1 VNLPIRFFLRDWR
14 AGELTALLLALTV
27 AVASVTSVGFFA
39 DRVRQAMA
47 LNANQF
53 LGGDLLIGADRPLP
67 VAFKA
72 EARNR
77 GLGLAEGMAFVSM
90 ARSPEGAQLAA
101 VKAVGPGYPLRGRL
115 RTAAAADQAGTEVG
129 HGPAPG
135 SVWVDP
141 RFASLSGVRVGDSL
155 DLGDA
160 RLTVAA
166 ILTFEPDRGFAFMN
180 LAPRLMLNLADV
192 PGTGLVQPGSRIRY
206 QLYLAGEA
214 RAVKAYRAWLQPRL
228 ERGQK
233 MEGLDDRPEVQRGLD
248 RARTFLGLTALLA
261 VVLAAVAVHLAA
273 RRHVERH
280 YDGYAVMRCLGAG
293 QARLVS
299 LFGAQFLLLG
309 GLAGALGSGLGYG
322 VQGLIG
328 LVLGDLMA
336 SGLPAPS
343 LLPALQGVATG
354 YLLLLGF
361 ALPPLLQLRAVP
373 ALRVL
378 RREAGAPGSRPLL
391 AYLLGFA
398 ALAGLLV
405 WQTGDPRLAAYILG
419 GFLAASALFA
429 LVSLAALR
437 LAPHAGRRAGFA
449 WRYGLA
455 SLRRRSRANSV
466 QVVALALG
474 ISAILLLAFTRGDLI
489 DAWRAKT
496 PADAPNRFL
505 LNVQP
510 EQRQAVLDF
519 FRDRGLAEPRLYP
532 MVRGRLMA
540 INDRPVRAE
549 DYLDDRARR
558 LVEREFN
565 LSHMSALP
573 GHNQVIAGRWTGDAP
588 ELSIEEGIAETLGV
602 KLGDRLT
609 WSVAGEDFT
618 APVTSVRR
626 LDWDSMQV
634 NFFVI
639 ATPGLL
645 AEFPASH
652 ISSFRVEPG
661 QATAMTELVRAFPNL
676 TVIDVTA
683 ALVQAL
689 ALTERLIAA
698 VQLVFLFALAAGIL
712 VLYTALLSTQGER
725 VREAALMRALGASRK
740 QVVAAQRSEHLA
752 IGLLAGLLASA
763 GAAAIGAVLALRVFE
778 FGRYAPAPW
787 LWLAGPAIGLLCVA
801 INTWLGARAALGAA
815 PIQALREA

>member
-1 VNLPIRFFLRDWR
+1 
-14 AGELTALLLALTV
+14 
-27 AVASVTSVGFFA
+27 
-39 DRVRQAMA
+39 
-47 LNANQF
+47 
-53 LGGDLLIGADRPLP
+53 
-67 VAFKA
+67 
-72 EARNR
+72 
-77 GLGLAEGMAFVSM
+77 
-90 ARSPEGAQLAA
+90 
-101 VKAVGPGYPLRGRL
+101 
-115 RTAAAADQAGTEVG
+115 
-129 HGPAPG
+129 
-135 SVWVDP
+135 
-141 RFASLSGVRVGDSL
+141 
-155 DLGDA
+155 
-160 RLTVAA
+160 
-166 ILTFEPDRGFAFMN
+166 
-180 LAPRLMLNLADV
+180 
-192 PGTGLVQPGSRIRY
+192 
-206 QLYLAGEA
+206 
-214 RAVKAYRAWLQPRL
+214 
-228 ERGQK
+228 
-233 MEGLDDRPEVQRGLD
+233 
-248 RARTFLGLTALLA
+248 
-261 VVLAAVAVHLAA
+261 
-273 RRHVERH
+273 
-280 YDGYAVMRCLGAG
+280 
-293 QARLVS
+293 
-299 LFGAQFLLLG
+299 
-309 GLAGALGSGLGYG
+309 
-322 VQGLIG
+322 
-328 LVLGDLMA
+328 
-336 SGLPAPS
+336 
-343 LLPALQGVATG
+343 
-354 YLLLLGF
+354 
-361 ALPPLLQLRAVP
+361 
-373 ALRVL
+373 
-378 RREAGAPGSRPLL
+378 
-391 AYLLGFA
+391 
-398 ALAGLLV
+398 
-405 WQTGDPRLAAYILG
+405 
-419 GFLAASALFA
+419 
-429 LVSLAALR
+429 
-437 LAPHAGRRAGFA
+437 
-449 WRYGLA
+449 
-455 SLRRRSRANSV
+455 
-466 QVVALALG
+466 
-474 ISAILLLAFTRGDLI
+474 
-489 DAWRAKT
+489 
-496 PADAPNRFL
+496 
-505 LNVQP
+505 
-510 EQRQAVLDF
+510 
-519 FRDRGLAEPRLYP
+519 